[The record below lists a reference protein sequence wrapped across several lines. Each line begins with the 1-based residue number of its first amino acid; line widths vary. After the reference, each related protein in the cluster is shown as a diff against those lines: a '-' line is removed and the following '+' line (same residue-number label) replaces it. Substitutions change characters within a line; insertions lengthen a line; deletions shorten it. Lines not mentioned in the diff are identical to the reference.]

1 MSDVNLGTDVDEAA
15 DIDANARV
23 HHHAYVGDDAVEYG
37 DGSFQTLCG
46 LRITPRR
53 SAGTLPCCPMCAL
66 VIGKPCTG

>member
-1 MSDVNLGTDVDEAA
+1 MSDVDLGTDVDEAA
-15 DIDANARV
+15 DIDANDRV